1 MSLDEMASARRRDR
15 EALRIASDGRIV
27 LQPATRERIR
37 SSRGIFGLGT
47 GAGRAGV
54 VVALLWAASVGYAA
68 DVQLATRPWL
78 QFLSRDSAA
87 VHFET
92 DAAVAAVVEYGEGQ
106 RLDRRV
112 SGPAATW
119 HRLVLTGLRPA
130 TVYAYRVKIGSEPIS
145 ETHEFDTAFNF
156 ARGVAPAG
164 ESLPATDLYSRA
176 AERILSRTGI
186 ARGYCLVL
194 GCGTGQLA
202 YELAKRSELI
212 VVGADEDAAAI
223 GEARKRLRAAGVYGT
238 RVTVRHVSSLAKL
251 PFTSGF
257 ANLVV
262 SESLL
267 AAGQCPGTAAEMFRV
282 LRPQGGVAC
291 LGVARAEQ
299 KGTVE
304 QWLKAGGVKYEADD
318 GLWLTVKRGPLPGAA
333 WWSHQYGNPGN
344 SSYSGETL
352 QGVSQTSDMAL
363 QWLGPPGA
371 DFGLDRN
378 PRMPAPLATNGRLF
392 HQGMNR
398 LIALDCYNGA
408 VLWSLEIPDLRRVN
422 MPRDA
427 SNWCADD
434 ERLFVAVK
442 EKCLS
447 FDGGTGWLVRAYG
460 LPEAGL
466 RATHEWGYVA
476 RAGGKLFGSSVRRG
490 TGYTGFM
497 LGAGWYDATQGPG
510 TEKVCSDDL
519 FAYERDTGHLAW
531 RYAGGV
537 IINTTL
543 AIGDGRVYLVES
555 RNPEIKASES
565 RRIGSAQLWADQ
577 YLVALDA
584 DGGAKCWE
592 QKLSV
597 EPGIAAFYLIHSGG
611 ALVLASSASGK
622 YHLSCFAASDG
633 RLRWTASQAW
643 LGADHGAHIQH
654 PVVVGDRAFL
664 MPFGYDMKTGAV
676 VTDKMPRG
684 ACGTVAATTRALI
697 YRVKPHVSLWDFAAG
712 KLSSWPTLRPSCWI
726 STIPAGGMVLS
737 PEGGGGCS
745 CGGFLEVSCGFL
757 PKPSGESRPEAER

>member
-1 MSLDEMASARRRDR
+1 
-15 EALRIASDGRIV
+15 
-27 LQPATRERIR
+27 
-37 SSRGIFGLGT
+37 
-47 GAGRAGV
+47 
-54 VVALLWAASVGYAA
+54 
-68 DVQLATRPWL
+68 
-78 QFLSRDSAA
+78 
-87 VHFET
+87 
-92 DAAVAAVVEYGEGQ
+92 
-106 RLDRRV
+106 
-112 SGPAATW
+112 
-119 HRLVLTGLRPA
+119 
-130 TVYAYRVKIGSEPIS
+130 
-145 ETHEFDTAFNF
+145 
-156 ARGVAPAG
+156 
-164 ESLPATDLYSRA
+164 
-176 AERILSRTGI
+176 
-186 ARGYCLVL
+186 
-194 GCGTGQLA
+194 
-202 YELAKRSELI
+202 
-212 VVGADEDAAAI
+212 
-223 GEARKRLRAAGVYGT
+223 
-238 RVTVRHVSSLAKL
+238 
-251 PFTSGF
+251 
-257 ANLVV
+257 
-262 SESLL
+262 
-267 AAGQCPGTAAEMFRV
+267 
-282 LRPQGGVAC
+282 
-291 LGVARAEQ
+291 
-299 KGTVE
+299 
-304 QWLKAGGVKYEADD
+304 
-318 GLWLTVKRGPLPGAA
+318 
-333 WWSHQYGNPGN
+333 
-344 SSYSGETL
+344 
-352 QGVSQTSDMAL
+352 
-363 QWLGPPGA
+363 
-371 DFGLDRN
+371 
-378 PRMPAPLATNGRLF
+378 
-392 HQGMNR
+392 
-398 LIALDCYNGA
+398 
-408 VLWSLEIPDLRRVN
+408 
-422 MPRDA
+422 
-427 SNWCADD
+427 
-434 ERLFVAVK
+434 
-442 EKCLS
+442 
-447 FDGGTGWLVRAYG
+447 
-460 LPEAGL
+460 
-466 RATHEWGYVA
+466 
-476 RAGGKLFGSSVRRG
+476 GKLFGSSVRTG